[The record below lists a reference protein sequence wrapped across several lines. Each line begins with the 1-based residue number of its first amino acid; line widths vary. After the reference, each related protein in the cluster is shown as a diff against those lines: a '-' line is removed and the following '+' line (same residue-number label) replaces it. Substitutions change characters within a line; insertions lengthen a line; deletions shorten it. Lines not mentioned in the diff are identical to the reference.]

1 MSVVVPLNEIPE
13 ESLRKLV
20 SGFVL
25 REGTDYGEQ
34 EVSLQA
40 KVEQVLARLK
50 SGEAVI
56 VYSELEESFDIV
68 SRDSLSLMEAQYR
81 QDC

>member
-1 MSVVVPLNEIPE
+1 MSVVVPVNEIPE
-13 ESLRKLV
+13 ESLRNLV

-34 EVSLQA
+34 EVSLEA
-40 KVEQVLARLK
+40 KIEQVLARLK

-68 SRDSLSLMEAQYR
+68 SRDSLHLMESNDQE
-81 QDC
+81 

>member
-1 MSVVVPLNEIPE
+1 MSVIVPVDDIPE
-13 ESLRKLV
+13 ESLRNLV

-34 EVSLQA
+34 EVSLEA
-40 KVEQVLARLK
+40 KIEQVLARLK

-68 SRDSLSLMEAQYR
+68 SGDSLHLMESNDQE
-81 QDC
+81 

>member
-13 ESLRKLV
+13 ESLRNLV

>member
-1 MSVVVPLNEIPE
+1 VSVVVPVNEIPE
-13 ESLRKLV
+13 ESLRNLV

-34 EVSLQA
+34 EVSLEA
-40 KVEQVLARLK
+40 KIEQVLARLK

-68 SRDSLSLMEAQYR
+68 SRDSLHLMESNDQE
-81 QDC
+81 